1 MAGEI
6 IIVVGIIAL
15 VFVALYFSKPKP
27 REMSG
32 AEKVAYETER
42 GRIAAQQ
49 EFGGRRY

>member
-15 VFVALYFSKPKP
+15 VVVALYFSKPKP

-32 AEKVAYETER
+32 AEKVAYESEL
-42 GRIAAQQ
+42 GRLRAQQ
-49 EFGGRRY
+49 EMGRRY